1 MPRSSPGLPRSL
13 PLTFGLATGIALVL
27 CPAGARADG
36 DDKARD
42 GGAAAPQTETVRRG
56 VVQVEQAGRPIAI
69 GSVLGKDGRILT
81 SLSGLGT
88 NTEADIRYAD
98 GTVVKAKLGHEDRA
112 WDLALL
118 VPQTGKWS
126 DGLTP
131 SGRDPQGIELKS
143 FLPKGG
149 KLGPTIVGYKGRV
162 DARPANGDAA
172 TLNSALEIDLKGS
185 TPVPGAPIIDPEGK
199 VIGVLVRV
207 CKEKDEKARAAPPP
221 ASTAPGAA
229 PKCPLMA
236 VGAPVYAL
244 RNFLVKTP
252 ANAVQPTPW
261 LGLGGAPMTAGN
273 IRGVKVMGLAPGSP
287 AEKSGLKAEGENAD
301 VIVAVDGQP
310 VETPEQLAE
319 AIGKHAVGQTVKL
332 LAFAGGKFREVPVT
346 LRAAP

>member
-1 MPRSSPGLPRSL
+1 MLRSSPGFLRSL
-13 PLTFGLATGIALVL
+13 PLTFGLVTGLALVL
-27 CPAGARADG
+27 SPTDARADG
-36 DDKARD
+36 DDKVHD
-42 GGAAAPQTETVRRG
+42 GGAAAAPQTDTIRRG

-88 NTEADIRYAD
+88 TTEPDIRYAD
-98 GTVVKAKLGHEDRA
+98 GTVVKAKLGHKDRA

-118 VPQTGKWS
+118 IPQTGKWS

-149 KLGPTIVGYKGRV
+149 KLGATGVGYKGRV
-162 DARPANGDAA
+162 DARPADGEGE
-172 TLNSALEIDLKGS
+172 TLNSALELDLKGS
-185 TPVPGAPIIDPEGK
+185 PPVPGAPIIDPDGK

-207 CKEKDEKARAAPPP
+207 CKEKDEKVKAAPPP
-221 ASTAPGAA
+221 AGAAPGA
-229 PKCPLMA
+229 PKCTLAA

-252 ANAVQPTPW
+252 ANATQPTPW

-273 IRGVKVMGLAPGSP
+273 VRGVKVMGLAPGSP